1 MLVRFTELAAPE
13 QDEAEDE
20 PCRGLP
26 ACWGNRHRGLERGT
40 ADGERLVGW
49 NVALD
54 ALPIFLEIS
63 RIGAPSARSIAS
75 DSHVRSLARNESM
88 LSPSGCLL
96 LRRKRS
102 PSDLR
107 GWFVLG
113 QGALRAGTLPTG
125 SQDPPEGN
133 RMAWRVT

>member
-1 MLVRFTELAAPE
+1 MLFRFTELAAPE
-13 QDEAEDE
+13 QDEAEDA

-75 DSHVRSLARNESM
+75 DSHVRSLASNESM

-96 LRRKRS
+96 LPYAWGTGKRS
-102 PSDLR
+102 MTGFKSR
-107 GWFVLG
+107 CARRCSKTT
-113 QGALRAGTLPTG
+113 AL
-125 SQDPPEGN
+125 
-133 RMAWRVT
+133 AWRL